1 MAGLSRAAVALL
13 LVVALLNPAWAE
25 PAPPELR
32 RAEGP
37 TPVMQPARLDAVQIA
52 SWFLANPARA
62 GVYALDIDVLEL
74 AELFL
79 EEGERE
85 GVAGDLAFAQSVLET
100 GSFSYPAHGQVRA
113 HFNNYAGLG
122 ACDGGACT
130 VARFPTPRIGVRAQ
144 IHHLRAYA
152 DPTVTRD
159 TLASPL
165 ASPRFELVQPKGRA
179 PNWEDMGGS
188 RPGLQGVNWASDPR
202 YSHKIL
208 ALYDSMLAFAVEMA
222 GTTLSFLDVLPGSF
236 AAQEIEWLAATGITR
251 GSRDRLRFDPEG
263 LVSRGQLV
271 SFLYR
276 LAGEPEV
283 EGTVPY
289 PDVAADDVH
298 ATAILWAATEQIVGG
313 YADGRFGPGDP
324 LTRGQMV
331 SLLHRLAGEPD
342 EASATP
348 FVDVDGSVHATAIAW
363 AAATGITLG
372 VTPERFEP
380 QGEVTRAQMAV
391 FLYRF
396 ARLMGLPT
404 LEAGDPVLDTHA
416 ETPTTPTTPTAAT
429 DG

>member
-1 MAGLSRAAVALL
+1 MASLPRAAITLL
-13 LVVALLNPAWAE
+13 MVVALLAPARAE
-25 PAPPELR
+25 PTAAELR
-32 RAEGP
+32 RGDGP
-37 TPVMQPARLDAVQIA
+37 TPIMQPARLDAVQLA

-79 EEGERE
+79 EEGARE

-100 GSFSYPAHGQVRA
+100 GNFSYPPHGQVRA
-113 HFNNYAGLG
+113 HFNNFAGLG

-152 DPTVTRD
+152 DPSVTRD
-159 TLASPL
+159 RLASPL
-165 ASPRFELVQPKGRA
+165 ASPRFDLVQPKGRA
-179 PNWEDMGGS
+179 PNWENMGGS

-208 ALYDSMLAFAVEMA
+208 AIYDSMLAFAVEMA
-222 GTTLSFLDVLPGSF
+222 GSARPFLDVLPGSF
-236 AAQEIEWLAATGITR
+236 AAHEIEWLAATGITR
-251 GSRDRLRFDPEG
+251 GSSDQLRYDPEG

-283 EGTVPY
+283 EGTLPY
-289 PDVAADDVH
+289 PDVPSGDVH
-298 ATAILWAATEQIVGG
+298 ATAILWAATEEIVGG
-313 YADGRFGPGDP
+313 YGDGRFGPGDP

-331 SLLHRLAGEPD
+331 SLLHRLAGEP
-342 EASATP
+342 EPGGPAP
-348 FVDVDGSVHATAIAW
+348 FEDVEGSVHATAIAW
-363 AAATGITLG
+363 AAATGVTLG
-372 VTPERFEP
+372 VAPESFEP

-396 ARLMGLPT
+396 VRLM
-404 LEAGDPVLDTHA
+404 DPVLIDGITPESA
-416 ETPTTPTTPTAAT
+416 VGVETPTTPTTPTEPT
-429 DG
+429 HD

>member
-1 MAGLSRAAVALL
+1 MASLSRAALALL
-13 LVVALLNPAWAE
+13 LVVTTLAPAHAE
-25 PAPPELR
+25 PAAPDLR
-32 RAEGP
+32 RGDGP
-37 TPVMQPARLDAVQIA
+37 TPVMQPARLDASQLA
-52 SWFLANPARA
+52 GWFLANPARA
-62 GVYALDIDVLEL
+62 RVYALQIDVFEL

-100 GSFSYPAHGQVRA
+100 GSFSYPPHGQVRA
-113 HFNNYAGLG
+113 HFNNFAGLG

-152 DPTVTRD
+152 DPTVTRN

-165 ASPRFELVQPKGRA
+165 ASPRFDLVQPKGRA

-188 RPGLQGVNWASDPR
+188 RPGLRGVNWASDPR

-208 ALYDSMLAFAVEMA
+208 ALYDSMLDFAVEMA
-222 GTTLSFLDVLPGSF
+222 GSTRPFLDVLPGSF
-236 AAQEIEWLAATGITR
+236 AADEIEWLAATGITR
-251 GSRDRLRFDPEG
+251 GSRDQLRFDPEG

-283 EGTVPY
+283 EGSLPH
-289 PDVAADDVH
+289 PDVPTGDVH
-298 ATAILWAATEQIVGG
+298 ATAILWAANSQIVGG
-313 YADGRFGPGDP
+313 YGDGRFGPGDP

-331 SLLHRLAGEPD
+331 SLLHRLAGEP
-342 EASATP
+342 EPAGPAP
-348 FVDVDGSVHATAIAW
+348 FGDVEGSVHATAIAW
-363 AAATGITLG
+363 AADTGVTLG
-372 VTPERFEP
+372 VTADRFEP

-391 FLYRF
+391 FLFRF
-396 ARLMGLPT
+396 VQLLG
-404 LEAGDPVLDTHA
+404 PVLIDGITPESA
-416 ETPTTPTTPTAAT
+416 VGVETPTTPTTSTQPTH
-429 DG
+429 D

>member
-1 MAGLSRAAVALL
+1 MASLSRAALAVL
-13 LVVALLNPAWAE
+13 LVMATLGPAWAE
-25 PAPPELR
+25 PVPPEPR

-37 TPVMQPARLDAVQIA
+37 TPIMQPARLDAVQLA

-62 GVYALDIDVLEL
+62 GVYALEIDVLEL

-85 GVAGDLAFAQSVLET
+85 GVAGDLAFVQSVLET

-113 HFNNYAGLG
+113 HFNNFAGLG

-152 DPTVTRD
+152 DPTVTRN

-165 ASPRFELVQPKGRA
+165 ASPRFDLVQPKGRA

-188 RPGLQGVNWASDPR
+188 RPGLPGVNWASDPR

-222 GTTLSFLDVLPGSF
+222 GTTRPFLDVVAGSF
-236 AAQEIEWLAATGITR
+236 AAHEIEWLASTGITR
-251 GSRDRLRFDPEG
+251 GSRDRLRFDPQG

-276 LAGEPEV
+276 LAGEPEMQDLP
-283 EGTVPY
+283 PY
-289 PDVAADDVH
+289 PDIAADDVH
-298 ATAILWAATEQIVGG
+298 ATAIAWAASEQIVGG
-313 YADGRFGPGDP
+313 YADGRFGPGNP

-331 SLLHRLAGEPD
+331 SLLHRLAGEP
-342 EASATP
+342 EETGVAP
-348 FVDVDGSVHATAIAW
+348 FGDVGGSVHAAAIAW
-363 AAATGITLG
+363 ASATGITLG

-380 QGEVTRAQMAV
+380 QGAVTRAQMAV
-391 FLYRF
+391 FLFRF
-396 ARLMGLPT
+396 GRLMGLPAD
-404 LEAGDPVLDTHA
+404 EGADPALDTGA
-416 ETPTTPTTPTAAT
+416 GTPTTPTVPTR
-429 DG
+429 D

>member
-1 MAGLSRAAVALL
+1 MAGLSRAALTLL
-13 LVVALLNPAWAE
+13 LVVGLLGPAWAE
-25 PAPPELR
+25 PLPSELR

-37 TPVMQPARLDAVQIA
+37 TPIMQPARLDAVQLA
-52 SWFLANPARA
+52 SWFLTNPARA
-62 GVYALDIDVLEL
+62 RVYALDIDVLEL

-113 HFNNYAGLG
+113 HFNNFAGLG
-122 ACDGGACT
+122 ACDGGACR

-144 IHHLRAYA
+144 IQHLRAYA

-165 ASPRFELVQPKGRA
+165 ASPRFDLVHPKGRA

-188 RPGLQGVNWASDPR
+188 RPGLPGVNWASDPR

-236 AAQEIEWLAATGITR
+236 AAPEIEWLASTGITR
-251 GSRDRLRFDPEG
+251 GSRDAMRFDPEG

-276 LAGEPEV
+276 MAGEPEV
-283 EGTVPY
+283 EGSTPY
-289 PDVAADDVH
+289 PDLSADDVH

-331 SLLHRLAGEPD
+331 SLLHRLAGEP
-342 EASATP
+342 EETSVAP

-372 VTPERFEP
+372 VSVDRFEP
-380 QGEVTRAQMAV
+380 HGEVTRAQMAV
-391 FLYRF
+391 FLFRY
-396 ARLMGLPT
+396 ARVMGLPAIDGAGPAT
-404 LEAGDPVLDTHA
+404 EADA
-416 ETPTTPTTPTAAT
+416 QTPTTPTAAT
-429 DG
+429 HG